1 MLSAVE
7 LKKLYSSNEFI
18 NKYTYSNNDLGITY
32 SREKTVFKIW
42 APTAEKIILNLYKS
56 GNYKEHDFITSYE
69 LEFHRDGTWVKTLN
83 GDLNGLYY
91 DYKVYVN
98 GSINITNDP
107 YSIACG
113 VNGKR
118 SMIVD
123 LNDTNPDGWDE
134 DYARDR
140 NNECPVI
147 YELHIKDFSFDKA
160 SGIKD
165 EYRGK
170 YLAFT
175 QTGTTLN
182 NDGIHKTGI
191 DYLKSLGITHVHL
204 LPCFDYGSVDEGSK
218 DESQF
223 NWGYDP
229 VNYNVPEGSYSTKP
243 FDGMVRIKE
252 FKEMVQAIHKAG
264 LKVVMDVVYNHTYN
278 LDTSLQKVVPYYY
291 YRVNDDGTLSD
302 GSACGNDTASDRI
315 MYRNYMV
322 NSVLYW
328 AEEYHIDGFRFDLMG
343 LHDVE
348 TMNAIRKALN
358 ELPDGENIIMY
369 GEPWAAGETAMDKKA
384 VPALKKN
391 VNLLD
396 ENISI
401 FCDDTRDSIKGHVF
415 YGEVPGFINGG
426 IGFEDKIKSSVLA
439 WCSGNTEYSPHSPKQ
454 IISYVSAHDNFTLYD
469 KLMET
474 LREIKD
480 YNKYDEELIRINK
493 LAASIVFTCQGINFF
508 QAGEE
513 FARTKQGEDNSF
525 DLSPELN
532 MIDWNRVY
540 EYEGLVNYYKGLIKL
555 RKNFTA
561 LHSMKN
567 ENLERYDFIDTKH
580 DNLVCYTLLNDPDSK
595 DIFTKLFIAYN
606 SSLNDLNLN
615 LPEGKWQLLVNEK
628 RSDLF
633 NDEIFAS
640 GNISIPKQSAL
651 ILGQK

>member
-1 MLSAVE
+1 M
-7 LKKLYSSNEFI
+7 
-18 NKYTYSNNDLGITY
+18 
-32 SREKTVFKIW
+32 
-42 APTAEKIILNLYKS
+42 
-56 GNYKEHDFITSYE
+56 
-69 LEFHRDGTWVKTLN
+69 
-83 GDLNGLYY
+83 
-91 DYKVYVN
+91 
-98 GSINITNDP
+98 
-107 YSIACG
+107 
-113 VNGKR
+113 
-118 SMIVD
+118 
-123 LNDTNPDGWDE
+123 
-134 DYARDR
+134 
-140 NNECPVI
+140 
-147 YELHIKDFSFDKA
+147 
-160 SGIKD
+160 
-165 EYRGK
+165 
-170 YLAFT
+170 
-175 QTGTTLN
+175 
-182 NDGIHKTGI
+182 
-191 DYLKSLGITHVHL
+191 
-204 LPCFDYGSVDEGSK
+204 
-218 DESQF
+218 
-223 NWGYDP
+223 
-229 VNYNVPEGSYSTKP
+229 
-243 FDGMVRIKE
+243 
-252 FKEMVQAIHKAG
+252 
-264 LKVVMDVVYNHTYN
+264 
-278 LDTSLQKVVPYYY
+278 
-291 YRVNDDGTLSD
+291 
-302 GSACGNDTASDRI
+302 
-315 MYRNYMV
+315 
-322 NSVLYW
+322 
-328 AEEYHIDGFRFDLMG
+328 
-343 LHDVE
+343 
-348 TMNAIRKALN
+348 
-358 ELPDGENIIMY
+358 
-369 GEPWAAGETAMDKKA
+369 
-384 VPALKKN
+384 
-391 VNLLD
+391 D

-454 IISYVSAHDNFTLYD
+454 IISYVSAHDNYTLYD

-595 DIFTKLFIAYN
+595 DIFKKLFIAYN